1 MSDEHVKLV
10 AKIQHFYDVMM
21 TRLSDIEDKS
31 LTTNNQIESIG
42 YREKSVELNFLT
54 FEYAKTFQ
62 TFLYKES
69 HES

>member
-31 LTTNNQIESIG
+31 LTTNNQLESIG

-62 TFLYKES
+62 TFLYKEP